1 MRSIT
6 RISLALVGSAAL
18 VGSMAL
24 PASAADDTT
33 TATVTVNG
41 GVLAMDAPGG
51 LAFDAIAPG
60 GTASKDLAGV
70 TVNDTRADILG
81 WTTTVSLSAFTSV
94 LRPTAGF
101 TATSFSYAAGAAVE
115 TGVSTVTAA
124 TATANGAAVQTA
136 SGVNGNNTA
145 IWGSTVAIGIPANA
159 LAADDLTATLTHSVL

>member
-6 RISLALVGSAAL
+6 RISLALIGSAAL

-41 GVLAMDAPGG
+41 GVLAMDAPTGV
-51 LAFDAIAPG
+51 AFGAIAPG
-60 GTASKDLAGV
+60 GTASTPLTDVA
-70 TVNDTRADILG
+70 VNDTRAGVVG
-81 WTTTVSLSAFTSV
+81 WETTVSLSGFTSAV
-94 LRPTAGF
+94 PGANF

-115 TGVSTVTAA
+115 TGDSTVTAA

-136 SGVNGNNTA
+136 TAVTGNNTA
-145 IWGSTVAIGIPANA
+145 TWGSTVAIGIPANA
-159 LAADDLTATLTHSVL
+159 LAATDLTATLTHSVL

>member
-41 GVLAMDAPGG
+41 GVLAVDAPLG
-51 LAFDAIAPG
+51 LAFGAIAPG
-60 GTASKDLAGV
+60 GTASNTLTGV
-70 TVNDTRADILG
+70 AVDDTRAGELG
-81 WTTTVSLSAFTSV
+81 WTTTVSLSGFTSV
-94 LRPTAGF
+94 LRPTANF
-101 TATSFSYAAGAAVE
+101 TVDSFSYAAGVAVE

-136 SGVNGNNTA
+136 SAVTGNNTA
-145 IWGSTVAIGIPANA
+145 TWGSTVDIGIPANA
-159 LAADDLTATLTHSVL
+159 LAATDLTATLTHSVL